1 MHHPFGFY
9 LRQSGSSA
17 ENLLKTWAPKAP
29 FWLCLRQYQAH
40 SLLQLGG
47 RCQGSPAFSRAQL
60 STAAAESK
68 ALTQHCKVWTPWT
81 CFYLHGVKIK
91 SSFQKQKFTRV
102 RSPLP
107 SVSFCLWMQK
117 AFWCPEASS
126 SKSVSFCKV
135 FWLQWNIIC
144 FSPQNALFK
153 HSSFSDSLLIGIN

>member
-81 CFYLHGVKIK
+81 CFYLHGVKTK

-126 SKSVSFCKV
+126 SKSVL
-135 FWLQWNIIC
+135 LQSVLAPVKYYLFFTAKCFVQTPQLLWQPFNWN
-144 FSPQNALFK
+144 
-153 HSSFSDSLLIGIN
+153 